1 MRKPKHLVVLGLGTF
16 GAALARRANNNGCRV
31 TGVDADEER
40 VEELKSILQEAVIAD
55 VTERES
61 LAQLPLNQADAV
73 VISLGERYEQSI
85 LAALHVKELGA
96 RRILAKGVTE
106 AHGKI
111 LRKLGVDQVIYPEE
125 EAAVY
130 WADKETWTNVVDFL
144 PIDPEYSLVELVV
157 PTSFVGRTLQE
168 ANIRQKYGVH
178 IIGVKDVLFNK
189 MTLVP
194 PADFKMTDEQ
204 LLLVIGT
211 KESLERFRA
220 LK

>member
-1 MRKPKHLVVLGLGTF
+1 MARAKHLVVLGLGTF
-16 GAALARRANNNGCRV
+16 GAAFAERAHQDGCRV
-31 TGVDADEER
+31 TGVDMSEER
-40 VEELKSILQEAVIAD
+40 VEELKQVLHEAVIAD
-55 VTERES
+55 VTDRDS
-61 LAQLPLNQADAV
+61 LEQLPLAAADAV

-85 LAALHVKELGA
+85 LCALHVKELGA
-96 RRILAKGVTE
+96 RRVLAKGVTQ

-111 LRKLGVDQVIYPEE
+111 LKKLGVDEVIFPEK
-125 EAAVY
+125 EAAMY

-144 PIDPEYSLVELVV
+144 PIDPEYSLIEMVV
-157 PTSFVGRTLQE
+157 PSCLQGKTLQE

-178 IIGVKDVLFNK
+178 VIGVKDVMLSK

-194 PADFKMTDEQ
+194 PADFVMTDEQ

-211 KESLERFRA
+211 KEALEKFRA